1 MVDWSSYPSSIP
13 ATFFSWRIGSVSEDQ
28 GDDAVKIRD
37 GRALHDS
44 QVKQRLGIAGVS
56 TNLYSWRSRSSG
68 EADQWAAQID
78 MVIERGDNTINLCG
92 MKFSEGEFAI
102 NKDYRFDS
110 IQIDYP

>member
-1 MVDWSSYPSSIP
+1 MVVLPIVYSCNL
-13 ATFFSWRIGSVSEDQ
+13 FSWRIGRVSEDQ
-28 GDDAVKIRD
+28 GDDAVKVRD

-68 EADQWAAQID
+68 EADQRAAQID